1 MFTRKTSSLGL
12 SLIAFVG
19 LSLVTM
25 DYASH
30 AFQFINPAKT
40 LGSSFNK
47 HQPATANSSVAD
59 SKEQAMPKYEHI
71 FVIIEENKAYDQII
85 GNPNAPHIN
94 QLVKSYGLA
103 SNYYGVV
110 HPSEA
115 NYIAMLGGSTFSIH
129 DDDAY
134 YCQAGHIDEFC
145 SHSNRLDYANHTI
158 ASTSLMDQL
167 QAKNLTWKGYFEDIP
182 APGSKAVF
190 APNSAHALY
199 AVKHNGFMSFKSV
212 QNDRNLAQKIVGLP
226 QLTADLQSGNVPN
239 YSHIVPNQC
248 HEMHGLAE
256 CFNLQELIKTG
267 DVMVGQLVEQITH
280 SSIWSSSQNN
290 AIIITFDEDNN
301 PPEKPKTQGCC
312 GFDPKSVANFGGGHI
327 VTIVITNHGPRGV
340 VDATAYNHY
349 SLLRTTEEAFGI
361 SEYLNEAGDTTN
373 SVKSM
378 TSLFVVPLGK

>member
-1 MFTRKTSSLGL
+1 MFTRKTSIL
-12 SLIAFVG
+12 SLIAFVS
-19 LSLVTM
+19 LSFLTG
-25 DYASH
+25 DYATH
-30 AFQFINPAKT
+30 ASEFISQAEPS
-40 LGSSFNK
+40 GSSFDK
-47 HQPATANSSVAD
+47 RQPASANSSVSA
-59 SKEQAMPKYEHI
+59 SKEQAIPKYEHI
-71 FVIIEENKAYDQII
+71 FVILEENKAYDQII
-85 GNPNAPHIN
+85 GSPNAPNIN
-94 QLVKSYGLA
+94 QLAKTYGLA

-115 NYIAMLGGSTFSIH
+115 NYIAMLGGSTFGIH

-134 YCQAGHIDEFC
+134 YCQAGRIDEFC
-145 SHSNRLDYANHTI
+145 SHSNRPDYANHTI
-158 ASTSLMDQL
+158 SSKSLMDQL

-190 APNSAHALY
+190 APNSIHALY

-212 QNDRNLAQKIVGLP
+212 QNDQNLTQKIVGLP

-256 CFNLQELIKTG
+256 CSNLEELIKTG
-267 DVMVGQLVEQITH
+267 DGMVGQLVEQIIH

-301 PPEKPKTQGCC
+301 PPEKPQPQGCC
-312 GFDPKSVANFGGGHI
+312 GFNPKSAANFGGGRI
-327 VTIVITNHGPRGV
+327 ATIVITNHGPHGV
-340 VDATAYNHY
+340 VDSTAYNHY

-378 TSLFVVPLGK
+378 TSLFMVPLQK